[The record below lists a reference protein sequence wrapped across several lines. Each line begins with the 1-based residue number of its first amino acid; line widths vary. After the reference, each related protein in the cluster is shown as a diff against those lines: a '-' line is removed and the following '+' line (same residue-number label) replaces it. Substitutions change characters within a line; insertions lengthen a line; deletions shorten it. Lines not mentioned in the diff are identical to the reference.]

1 MVLRQRSLV
10 ASTKGREELNLEEL
24 SIAGLFKLTS
34 PVWGDDRGFFR
45 EWFKLPDLNEAGI
58 SFTAAQANLSR
69 SARNVVRGL
78 HFSVAPEGQAKVVT
92 CAEGELVDVMV
103 DLRVGSPTFGK
114 TELVTLRG
122 GDGISLYLPTGIG
135 HGFCATSDDA
145 VLVYLLS
152 STYNPAAELEV
163 HPFDK
168 ELMVPW
174 PLSGEAIL
182 SDKDAAAPSLADR
195 RLNDTLPRYS

>member
-1 MVLRQRSLV
+1 V
-10 ASTKGREELNLEEL
+10 ASTEGCEELNLDEL
-24 SIAGLFKLTS
+24 SIAGLFKMTS

-45 EWFKLPDLNEAGI
+45 EWFKLPDLNEVGI

-69 SARNVVRGL
+69 SARSVVRGL
-78 HFSVAPEGQAKVVT
+78 HFSVALEGQAKVFT

-103 DLRVGSPTFGK
+103 DLRVGSPTFGQ

-122 GDGISLYLPTGIG
+122 GDGVSLYLPSGIG

-152 STYNPAAELEV
+152 STYNPTAELEV
-163 HPFDK
+163 HPFDT

-174 PLSGEAIL
+174 PLSGDAIL

-195 RLNDTLPRYS
+195 RLNNTLPHYL

>member
-1 MVLRQRSLV
+1 M
-10 ASTKGREELNLEEL
+10 NLEAL
-24 SIAGLFKLTS
+24 SIAGLYKLTS

-45 EWFKLPDLNEAGI
+45 EWFKLPDLNSAGI

-103 DLRVGSPTFGK
+103 DLRVGSPTFGQ

-122 GDGISLYLPTGIG
+122 GDGVSLYLPSGIG

-152 STYNPAAELEV
+152 STYNPTAELEV
-163 HPFDK
+163 HPFDSTIA
-168 ELMVPW
+168 VPW

-182 SDKDAAAPSLADR
+182 SAKDAAAPTLADR
-195 RLNDTLPRYS
+195 LEDNSLPIYSAIN

>member
-1 MVLRQRSLV
+1 
-10 ASTKGREELNLEEL
+10 LNLEAL
-24 SIAGLFKLTS
+24 SIAGLYKLTS

-45 EWFKLPDLNEAGI
+45 EWFKLPDLNSAGI

-103 DLRVGSPTFGK
+103 DLRVGSPTFGQ

-122 GDGISLYLPTGIG
+122 GDGVSLYLPSGIG

-152 STYNPAAELEV
+152 STYNPTAELEV
-163 HPFDK
+163 HPFDATIA
-168 ELMVPW
+168 VPW

-182 SDKDAAAPSLADR
+182 SAKDAAAPTLADR
-195 RLNDTLPRYS
+195 LEDNSLPIYSVNN

>member
-10 ASTKGREELNLEEL
+10 ASTEGREELNLEEL

-122 GDGISLYLPTGIG
+122 GDGVSLYLPSGIG

-152 STYNPAAELEV
+152 STYNPTAELEV

-182 SDKDAAAPSLADR
+182 SAKDAAAPSLADR
-195 RLNDTLPRYS
+195 RLDNTLPKY